1 MQTCLIVYWE
11 YSASYC
17 SEYKLSEW
25 TIYHEVF
32 TGPWSKDGAN
42 KYASFAPKENDIEGI
57 KEYIFK
63 ITGST
68 IEDLSI

>member
-1 MQTCLIVYWE
+1 MYRL
-11 YSASYC
+11 SAPLYT
-17 SEYKLSEW
+17 LVIPRSEW